1 MIRKM
6 VYDLVFF
13 ILIISVFVILFGII
27 STATLYPGSKFDLE
41 LLKNIFNKGYWPL
54 FGDLS
59 FLHSILINGVDEKKQ
74 FEYQSPT
81 SSGIV
86 FTYSVTIIYMILV
99 NILLINL
106 LIAMFRYMN
115 HYNFNIFKLILFYY
129 SSSTFEMVQ
138 DNADMIW
145 NFQRY
150 RLVFEYID
158 SSLFPAPLS
167 FFNLL
172 AYLIQI
178 SKRKKGFK
186 KSNNKL

>member
-1 MIRKM
+1 M

-27 STATLYPGSKFDLE
+27 STSTLYPGSKFDLE

-59 FLHSILINGVDEKKQ
+59 FLHSILINGVDERKQ

-81 SSGIV
+81 SSGII
-86 FTYSVTIIYMILV
+86 FTYSATIVYMILV

-106 LIAMFRYMN
+106 LIAMF
-115 HYNFNIFKLILFYY
+115 
-129 SSSTFEMVQ
+129 SSTFEMVQ
-138 DNADMIW
+138 DNADLIW

-186 KSNNKL
+186 KSNNKLERL